1 MLRFARAPSRA
12 TSSVR
17 GGVRGCTA
25 IKRSFA
31 PINRRCESPPRARVA
46 GCTCNFNAHVEQP
59 FETFVVAFAF
69 GFFRGSQIK
78 NVNKQGGVRGV
89 GNRPKAAH
97 GSFCSTHS
105 FFGCFD
111 LLSFCFFV
119 LFSYFFFPLCFG
131 ALSVWHV
138 ATADAAS
145 VAPAHALHSSQ
156 DIRYIS
162 RFHTGNPIGT
172 WLCSISKLTILNF
185 SFHLFFILFSI
196 FCLNFFEFF
205 KLFRFVCSLQKKN
218 GSLLNISFDFLMFFS
233 HFFFVFLFILF
244 GNFKKKFNA
253 RCQFCL

>member
-25 IKRSFA
+25 IKRGFA

-59 FETFVVAFAF
+59 FEAFVVAFAF

-89 GNRPKAAH
+89 RNRPKAAH

-111 LLSFCFFV
+111 LLSFCF
-119 LFSYFFFPLCFG
+119 L
-131 ALSVWHV
+131 
-138 ATADAAS
+138 
-145 VAPAHALHSSQ
+145 
-156 DIRYIS
+156 
-162 RFHTGNPIGT
+162 
-172 WLCSISKLTILNF
+172 
-185 SFHLFFILFSI
+185 
-196 FCLNFFEFF
+196 FCL
-205 KLFRFVCSLQKKN
+205 V
-218 GSLLNISFDFLMFFS
+218 ISFSLFVSGHFQCGTLQLRMLQVWRQRMHFIALKISVISADFTLVIQS
-233 HFFFVFLFILF
+233 AL
-244 GNFKKKFNA
+244 GSAQSRN
-253 RCQFCL
+253 